1 MARKRA
7 RVKSPPRSE
16 AARVVA
22 PPEPKPAFSRAP
34 HPAVGAGGW
43 QGADWL
49 VLAVMLVLGGL
60 HLWLRVQPGLRYQ
73 VGVPAFFVDAPF
85 FGKFA
90 GVSGGLLQY
99 AAAAVAQLNFYNAP
113 GAAALTMAWA
123 GILLCAR
130 LIFQQVSTR
139 GATAGA
145 LVLMALLAAMPG
157 RYQGDVEAAVLG
169 ILAGLAAACAWL
181 ALPPRFDAL
190 RLFALG
196 LAAVGLLY
204 VAGTFPTLLFT
215 STVAVIELAARQ
227 RPAFALGCIL
237 PALVVPVWAWLRPN
251 FEPLAATRHWGG
263 RSAWALFA
271 AAYAF
276 VPVWLGLQAGFK
288 AVRTRLAQGRA
299 EATVL
304 RTPWLVWALEF
315 GVGCALVGTTLD
327 PSQRAIARL
336 DRLAARHE
344 WDQALAAAKQ
354 VRTWTAGARLNLTRA
369 LYNAGRLPEDLF
381 SFPQTRGSD
390 LLPGYDA
397 GLEMSR
403 ALSRTLFELG
413 EVNLAEH
420 MAHEALEM
428 EGARP
433 DTLRLLARINVLKER
448 PGAARVFLNRLRL
461 APFHRVEAEQALQ
474 ALAVDPRG
482 ANDGAL
488 SLIRTRLPTT
498 DLATGR
504 LPTEMLLQQLLAA
517 NRTNGMAY
525 AYLLAHRLLNAEL
538 EPLVQDLA
546 PLASFGY
553 TALPR
558 PCEEAVLLH
567 QYQAGQDK
575 AEWHGFAIRPAIVE
589 NYRRFADASQRY
601 RENPEA
607 GRVALASEFGDTF
620 WYYLVFGRSARPTVF
635 TPGTP

>member
-7 RVKSPPRSE
+7 RVKGPPRSE
-16 AARVVA
+16 AAKVVA
-22 PPEPKPAFSRAP
+22 PPELKPAFSSAP
-34 HPAVGAGGW
+34 RPAAGAGEW

-49 VLAVMLVLGGL
+49 VLAVVLALGGL
-60 HLWLRVQPGLRYQ
+60 HLWLRVQPVLRYQ
-73 VGVPAFFVDAPF
+73 VGVPAFFVDGPF
-85 FGKFA
+85 FAKFA

-99 AAAAVAQLNFYNAP
+99 AAAAVAQLNFYNAL
-113 GAAALTMAWA
+113 GAAALTVAWA

-169 ILAGLAAACAWL
+169 ILVGVAAACAWL

-190 RLFALG
+190 RIFALG

-204 VAGTFPTLLFT
+204 VVGTFPTLLFT
-215 STVAVIELAARQ
+215 ITVAVVELAGRR
-227 RPAFALGCIL
+227 RPGFALGCAL

-251 FEPLAATRHWGG
+251 FDPLVATRHWGG
-263 RSAWALFA
+263 GLTWALFA

-276 VPVWLGLQAGFK
+276 VPAWLGLQAGYN
-288 AVRTRLAQGRA
+288 AVRTRLAHGHG
-299 EATVL
+299 EAPVP
-304 RTPWLVWALEF
+304 RTPWLGWALEF
-315 GVGCALVGTTLD
+315 VVACALVGATLD
-327 PSQRAIARL
+327 TSQRAIARL
-336 DRLAARHE
+336 DRLSARHE

-354 VRTWTAGARLNLTRA
+354 VRAWTAGARLNLTRA

-461 APFHRVEAEQALQ
+461 APFHRAEAEQALQ
-474 ALAVDPRG
+474 ALAADPRG
-482 ANDGAL
+482 ANDGEL

-567 QYQAGQDK
+567 QYQSGQDK
-575 AEWHGFAIRPAIVE
+575 AEWHGFAIRPAVVE

-601 RENPEA
+601 RDNPEA
-607 GRVALASEFGDTF
+607 GRTALASGFGDTF

-635 TPGTP
+635 ARGTP